1 MTSSG
6 ARPTPTTTDAG
17 CVANPGRDRT
27 WTTSGV
33 TSDVRDFHRSLPGYT
48 PTPVVDLPELAAGLS
63 VAQVVAK
70 DESDRLG
77 LPAFKALG
85 ASWAIARTLRTR
97 GNPGRPHTIVTA
109 TDGNHGRA
117 VARFARRLGHSADIL
132 VPTGIHPTAVQAI
145 RDEAAH
151 VTVIRGSYDDAVQAA
166 ADHAAAH
173 DDRLLVQDTAWSGY
187 EEVPGWIVEGYSTI
201 FHELDEQLAELD
213 GRGPQVLVVPT
224 GVGSLLQAALVH
236 HRQVSSPPGTV
247 VVSVEPVV
255 AACVAASIRAGR
267 PASVTTGTTTM
278 AGLNCGTMS
287 SLAWP
292 LIRPGLDAAVTITD
306 RDARSAAGSLAS
318 LGVHAG
324 PCGAASLAAV
334 RTIRR
339 HGCTAT
345 GSPGPTR
352 PLDLLTPDATVV
364 LLVTEGPDAN
374 PS

>member
-6 ARPTPTTTDAG
+6 ARPRSNATESG
-17 CVANPGRDRT
+17 CVGNPGRDRT
-27 WTTSGV
+27 FTTRGV
-33 TSDVRDFHRSLPGYT
+33 PSDVREFHRSLPGYS
-48 PTPVVDLPELAAGLS
+48 PTPVVDLPELAAELS
-63 VAQVVAK
+63 VGRVVAK

-85 ASWAIARTLRTR
+85 ASWAIARTLRAR
-97 GNPGRPHTIVTA
+97 GNPEHHTIVTA

-117 VARFARRLGHSADIL
+117 VARFARQLGHAADVL
-132 VPTGIHPTAVQAI
+132 VPTGIHPAAVQAI

-151 VTVIRGSYDDAVQAA
+151 VTVVHGSYDDAVQAA
-166 ADHAAAH
+166 ADHAAEH
-173 DDRLLVQDTAWSGY
+173 DGRLLVQDTAWPGY

-201 FHELDEQLAELD
+201 FRELDEQVADPD
-213 GRGPQVLVVPT
+213 GGGPQVLVVPT

-236 HRQVSSPPGTV
+236 HRRVAAAPDTV

-267 PASVTTGTTTM
+267 PASVATGTTTM

-292 LIRPGLDAAVTITD
+292 LVGPGLDAAVTVTD
-306 RDARSAAGSLAS
+306 RQARSAAADLAT

-339 HGCTAT
+339 RGCRGT
-345 GSPGPTR
+345 GSPEPGRT
-352 PLDLLTPDATVV
+352 LDLLTPDTTVV
-364 LLVTEGPDAN
+364 LLVTEGAGAN
-374 PS
+374 PF